1 MPAGGPEKEAAG
13 LGLGRQVSA
22 LQSHA
27 AIIRNL
33 CRQCH
38 GGCRSRSVETQSQ
51 GETWGLSAAGAVPA
65 WGNSVKSTP
74 LPSSVPG

>member
-1 MPAGGPEKEAAG
+1 MKEAAG
-13 LGLGRQVSA
+13 FGLGRQVSA

-27 AIIRNL
+27 AIISNL

-38 GGCRSRSVETQSQ
+38 DGCRDRVETQSQ
-51 GETWGLSAAGAVPA
+51 GETWGLSAAGAVLA

-74 LPSSVPG
+74 CTSSLPG